1 MVWTDEQAAR
11 LKQLRVTDGLTY
23 GVIAE
28 RMGMTRSQVISKAMR
43 LGLRH
48 SLAKAQSRV
57 DRRARSEVTR
67 RAKRSASRFP
77 RFQDVGPMR
86 TCETRTA
93 PPSRTALPG
102 PARIWLPPHA
112 PRHRIRAAS
121 RCSIFNA
128 ITADGRPVTRLR
140 RSAAR
145 RGTTAPAIARRTG
158 PGRTRRVPNRAG
170 Y

>member
-1 MVWTDEQAAR
+1 MVWSDEQAAR

-67 RAKRSASRFP
+67 RAKRCAVTVPKVSVPDAADENAGTPVPPNDPPRARAGAVALTPPVAPDPRGISLLDLERHHCRWPSSDAPVMFCGASR
-77 RFQDVGPMR
+77 DEGSSYCAV
-86 TCETRTA
+86 
-93 PPSRTALPG
+93 
-102 PARIWLPPHA
+102 
-112 PRHRIRAAS
+112 HRAVA
-121 RCSIFNA
+121 
-128 ITADGRPVTRLR
+128 
-140 RSAAR
+140 
-145 RGTTAPAIARRTG
+145 
-158 PGRTRRVPNRAG
+158 TRRVPNRAG

>member
-1 MVWTDEQAAR
+1 MVWSEEQAAR

-67 RAKRSASRFP
+67 RAKRSAVTVPEISGCGSDADLRDEDGAAVPNGPP
-77 RFQDVGPMR
+77 RARADLVAS
-86 TCETRTA
+86 A
-93 PPSRTALPG
+93 PSEAPDPRGVSLLDLQRHHCRWPTGDAPSTFCG
-102 PARIWLPPHA
+102 
-112 PRHRIRAAS
+112 
-121 RCSIFNA
+121 
-128 ITADGRPVTRLR
+128 
-140 RSAAR
+140 AAR
-145 RGTTAPAIARRTG
+145 DDGSSYCPAHRARA
-158 PGRTRRVPNRAG
+158 TRRVPNRAG